1 MNARQKSF
9 YTVRVRHQTSHFA
22 KTLARNGAS
31 VFSLS
36 VAYQH
41 ANKWLKANPTGDYFI
56 ISVYPQRPSLYR
68 NQLTFKHP
76 WY

>member
-1 MNARQKSF
+1 MKEIEKSL
-9 YTVRVRHQTSHFA
+9 YTVRVRFNGSTMHRNMC
-22 KTLARNGAS
+22 RNGEM

-41 ANKWLKANPTGDYFI
+41 ANKWLKTNPTGDYFI
-56 ISVYPQRPSLYR
+56 ESVHPQRPSLYR